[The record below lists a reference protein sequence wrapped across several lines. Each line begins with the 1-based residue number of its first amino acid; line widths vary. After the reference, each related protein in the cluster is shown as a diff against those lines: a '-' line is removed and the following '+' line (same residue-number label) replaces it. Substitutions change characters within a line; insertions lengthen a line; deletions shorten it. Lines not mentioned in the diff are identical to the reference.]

1 MLNSC
6 TIQGR
11 LAADPQ
17 LRQTTSGK
25 SVCSFRIAC
34 NRNFGKDLETGWLD
48 CVAWGQTGE
57 FVSKYFQKGAQIL
70 LQGSIQTSQYQD
82 KNGNNRTA
90 VEVVANQINFVPR
103 TNGQGSA
110 SGAAGYAPA
119 APAAPAAGGYSRPAV
134 QDAAPSYSAGS
145 SEDFAVID
153 DNEDLPF

>member
-34 NRNFGKDLETGWLD
+34 TRNFGKDPETDWLD

-70 LQGSIQTSQYQD
+70 LQGNIQTRQYQD
-82 KNGNNRTA
+82 KNGNNRKA
-90 VEVVANQINFVPR
+90 VEINAERVFFCGGKQTQENAETPAQSHTEANE
-103 TNGQGSA
+103 SA
-110 SGAAGYAPA
+110 L
-119 APAAPAAGGYSRPAV
+119 
-134 QDAAPSYSAGS
+134 DIS
-145 SEDFAVID
+145 SDFATIEED
-153 DNEDLPF
+153 EDLPF

>member
-34 NRNFGKDLETGWLD
+34 NRNFGKDLETDWLD

-70 LQGSIQTSQYQD
+70 LQGSIQTRQYQD
-82 KNGNNRTA
+82 KNGNNRKAIEINAERVFFCGGKQTQGNAETPAQSHTA
-90 VEVVANQINFVPR
+90 ANESTLDNS
-103 TNGQGSA
+103 GSF
-110 SGAAGYAPA
+110 APIE
-119 APAAPAAGGYSRPAV
+119 
-134 QDAAPSYSAGS
+134 
-145 SEDFAVID
+145 ED
-153 DNEDLPF
+153 EDLPF

>member
-25 SVCSFRIAC
+25 SVCSFRIAS
-34 NRNFGKDLETGWLD
+34 NRNFDREPETDWLD

-70 LQGSIQTSQYQD
+70 LQGSIQTRQYQD
-82 KNGNNRTA
+82 KNGNNRKA
-90 VEVVANQINFVPR
+90 VEINAERVFFCGDKQALSATDTPVQSRTVPSL
-103 TNGQGSA
+103 GASEFSGSFE
-110 SGAAGYAPA
+110 P
-119 APAAPAAGGYSRPAV
+119 
-134 QDAAPSYSAGS
+134 
-145 SEDFAVID
+145 ID
-153 DNEDLPF
+153 EGEDLPF